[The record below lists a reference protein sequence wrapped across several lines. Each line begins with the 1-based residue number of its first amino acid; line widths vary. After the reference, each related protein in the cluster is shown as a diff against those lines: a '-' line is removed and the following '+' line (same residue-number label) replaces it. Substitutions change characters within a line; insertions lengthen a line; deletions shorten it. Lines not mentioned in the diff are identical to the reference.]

1 MKNPNEYPFKVSAE
15 YMNFI
20 AMITVMVNVI
30 SEKFGTYPSYS
41 SGGRYSRM
49 EIMGIF
55 VPLMILILPIFIKK
69 WREKLWTAN
78 TIIIS
83 FITLI
88 ISTILIMIMYA
99 NKEYYWQ
106 LWFESGHW
114 DRNNCP
120 PIRWDFWNII
130 GETYKT
136 QG

>member
-130 GETYKT
+130 GETY
-136 QG
+136 